1 MKIKEVIEKTKL
13 TDRAIRLYIDNG
25 LVSPG
30 IEENYSGRKNIEF
43 SENDVERLNQIALL
57 RKAGFSISDIKE
69 IISDDEKIEEIVRK
83 FIDETDEEIKNKTE
97 VVERLKSISF
107 DEKVSLKNLCDKL
120 SETVEETN
128 VPEEDL
134 NEPKAVKII
143 RTFLKIFAVVGMAAC
158 ASVAAGI
165 IIFNIFYYRYFCP
178 AILSLL
184 FISVNCI
191 GLFITSALFLAVWK
205 MCRKPSLPKGDR
217 NTEICSSII
226 LTVVA
231 VIAFFPSMIG
241 AGMGSGFIGQS
252 TTRNPDHYL
261 VVDESVERE
270 MDEVLEIFPGRIPS
284 DVRTARDYKDSV
296 RYYYYCRY
304 VEWLDYD
311 IVAEW
316 SLSDAEYD
324 KAKEDILRKNKTTAI
339 KEKNNWTCLY
349 FSKNTDDDTEAWKD
363 SQVSYLIF
371 AYNDRENKV
380 RYIASQRYSNS
391 EIKEPYHISLDW

>member
-43 SENDVERLNQIALL
+43 SESDVERLNQIALL

-69 IISDDEKIEEIVRK
+69 IISDDKKIEEIVRK
-83 FIDETDEEIKNKTE
+83 FIDETDEEIRNKTE

-107 DEKVSLKNLCDKL
+107 DEKVSLKNLCEKL
-120 SETVEETN
+120 SETVEEAN

-143 RTFLKIFAVVGMAAC
+143 RTFLKIFAVVGIAAC

-178 AILSLL
+178 SILSLL
-184 FISVNCI
+184 FVSVNCI

-205 MCRKPSLPKGDR
+205 MCKKPSLPKSDR
-217 NTEICSSII
+217 NTEISSSII
-226 LTVVA
+226 LTVIA

-241 AGMGSGFIGQS
+241 AGMGSSFIGQS

-270 MDEVLEIFPGRIPS
+270 MDKVLEIFPGRIPS

-296 RYYYYCRY
+296 RYYYYCQY

-316 SLSDAEYD
+316 SLSDSEYD

-339 KEKNNWTCLY
+339 KKKNNWTCLY

-363 SQVSYLIF
+363 NQVFYLIF
-371 AYNDRENKV
+371 AYNDRDNKV